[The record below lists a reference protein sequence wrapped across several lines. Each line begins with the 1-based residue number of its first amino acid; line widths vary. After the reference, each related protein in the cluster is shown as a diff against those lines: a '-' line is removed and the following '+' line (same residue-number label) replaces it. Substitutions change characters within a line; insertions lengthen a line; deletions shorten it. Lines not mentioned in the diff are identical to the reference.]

1 MTGRDEEPSPL
12 APGTVVTLI
21 ETWRGRTISVRPVRI
36 VEDVP
41 HRHRAFYLAP
51 GTRWLNDPRD
61 GGEVRFRDDP
71 WELEPKIRDR
81 PVLSFSFPETP
92 YAVLLTWTTEWAF
105 EGYYVNMQSPLRAR
119 GATLEFTDLF
129 LDARIPPA
137 RDSSEWK
144 DEQELAEAVRRGF
157 LTEAEAQEVR
167 RAGERAIERVL
178 LRQPPFDEDWESWRP
193 DPAWGPLDLPPDQ
206 APEAV

>member
-1 MTGRDEEPSPL
+1 
-12 APGTVVTLI
+12 
-21 ETWRGRTISVRPVRI
+21 
-36 VEDVP
+36 
-41 HRHRAFYLAP
+41 
-51 GTRWLNDPRD
+51 
-61 GGEVRFRDDP
+61 
-71 WELEPKIRDR
+71 
-81 PVLSFSFPETP
+81 
-92 YAVLLTWTTEWAF
+92 VLLSWTIEWGF
-105 EGYYVNMQSPLRAR
+105 QSYYINMQSPLREH

-129 LDARIPPA
+129 LDARIPPE
-137 RDSSEWK
+137 RDTYEWK

-178 LRQPPFDEDWESWRP
+178 RREPPFDEDWEAWRP